1 MRNGIDRASITIMM
15 KKCKSAAFV
24 GIVLLAGVAVVGCK
38 ETTKETE
45 VVPAAPSGD
54 TATAPAPDTSKTTES
69 STTTTTNPVPGGDSS
84 TTTEKTTT
92 EKKP

>member
-54 TATAPAPDTSKTTES
+54 TATAPADASKTTES